1 MRPVT
6 FYLLLTSIILSL
18 LKPVVSFSADGEA
31 LFETKCLSCHSKKG
45 EVRIVAPVKYAA
57 IQWERFF
64 KKEKHRRKKEISHL
78 MSQQEKNKI
87 MQYLVNHAAD
97 SDRPIAAGVK

>member
-1 MRPVT
+1 M
-6 FYLLLTSIILSL
+6 LLILLTACLM
-18 LKPVVSFSADGEA
+18 KPSVCFSRDGET

-45 EVRIVAPVKYAA
+45 EVRVIAPVKYAA

-64 KKEKHRRKKEISHL
+64 KKNKHRRKKEISHL
-78 MSQQEKNKI
+78 MSQQERDQI
-87 MQYLVNHAAD
+87 RQYLVDHAAD